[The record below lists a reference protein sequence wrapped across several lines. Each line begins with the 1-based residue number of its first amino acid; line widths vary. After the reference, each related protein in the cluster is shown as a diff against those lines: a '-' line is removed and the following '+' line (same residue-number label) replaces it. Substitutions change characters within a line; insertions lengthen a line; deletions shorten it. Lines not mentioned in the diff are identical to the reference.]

1 MSTPSDKNVVTS
13 TLPESTSSLGAA
25 LAVGHMPSIAEA
37 IINHNELGNLVL
49 QHFLDRID
57 QECTTLCQRKLE
69 PISPFRKI
77 HVDKFPTFQW
87 KSLIEHLSSI
97 APTLFR
103 LLSTISSHSDH
114 RNKKLIQL
122 TILVFVWLQQSSWKR
137 EIEKC
142 VGYNHSSPFF
152 CTLPTLTNRYEN
164 TLIPV

>member
-1 MSTPSDKNVVTS
+1 MVTS

-25 LAVGHMPSIAEA
+25 LAVGHMPSVAEA

-57 QECTTLCQRKLE
+57 QECTTLCQHKIE

-77 HVDKFPTFQW
+77 DVDKFPTFQW

-114 RNKKLIQL
+114 RNKKEVDSAHYPGICMTAAVLLKERNREMCGVQS
-122 TILVFVWLQQSSWKR
+122 LVSLLLYSSHIDKQ
-137 EIEKC
+137 
-142 VGYNHSSPFF
+142 V
-152 CTLPTLTNRYEN
+152 
-164 TLIPV
+164 

>member
-25 LAVGHMPSIAEA
+25 LAVGHMPSVAEA

-77 HVDKFPTFQW
+77 DVDKFPTFQW

-114 RNKKLIQL
+114 RNKKKVDSAHYPGICMTAAVLLKERNREMCGVQSLISL
-122 TILVFVWLQQSSWKR
+122 LLYSSHVDKQ
-137 EIEKC
+137 
-142 VGYNHSSPFF
+142 V
-152 CTLPTLTNRYEN
+152 
-164 TLIPV
+164 